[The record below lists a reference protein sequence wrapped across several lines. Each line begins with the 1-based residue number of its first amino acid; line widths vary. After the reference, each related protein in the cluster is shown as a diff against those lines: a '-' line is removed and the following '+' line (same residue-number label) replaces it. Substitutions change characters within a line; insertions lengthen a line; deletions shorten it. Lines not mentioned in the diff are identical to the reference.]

1 MTADSDAARPRR
13 YLLGQVDEPTAAAF
27 EDSLF
32 RDAQTLEQAEAAEDE
47 LIEDYLGRRLSADE
61 RARFEHHY
69 LAAPHHG
76 VRVETVRR
84 LIAAAS
90 GHPRRRSHF
99 VPLAAAAALMLAVG
113 TWWLYSSRHAPD
125 TVETRVSP
133 PASRDRTLPAPT
145 PPRVFATSLSPITLR
160 SAASGSAV
168 VVPEGTDVVSLRL
181 LGDDQRP
188 RSAAA
193 RAFVRTVAGETIW
206 QGEARLIDLPAG
218 AAARVDIPA
227 SVLRPDDYIVE
238 LRTGPAGADR
248 ESSRYVLRVRP
259 KP

>member
-1 MTADSDAARPRR
+1 MTADSGVTRARR
-13 YLLGQVDEPTAAAF
+13 YLLGQVDESTAGAF
-27 EDSLF
+27 EDSFF
-32 RDAQTLEQAEAAEDE
+32 RDDQTLEQAEAAEDE

-61 RARFEHHY
+61 RARFEQHY

-84 LIAAAS
+84 LIAAAP
-90 GHPRRRSHF
+90 GHSRRRPYF

-125 TVETRVSP
+125 TVDTRIPP
-133 PASRDRTLPAPT
+133 PASRDRNLPAST
-145 PPRVFATSLSPITLR
+145 PLRVFATSLSPITLR

-168 VVPEGTDVVSLRL
+168 VIPEGTDVVSLRL
-181 LGDDQRP
+181 LGEEERP

-193 RAFVRTVAGETIW
+193 RAFARTVAGETVW
-206 QGEARLIDLPAG
+206 QGEATLIDLPAG

-248 ESSRYVLRVRP
+248 ESYRYVLRVRS